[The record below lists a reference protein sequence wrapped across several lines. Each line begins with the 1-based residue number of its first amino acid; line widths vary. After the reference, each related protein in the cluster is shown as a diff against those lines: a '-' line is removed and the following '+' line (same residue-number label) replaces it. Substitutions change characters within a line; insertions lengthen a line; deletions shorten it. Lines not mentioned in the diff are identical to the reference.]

1 MFECMHLLNG
11 LHHGCVW
18 VFGIYCDDMS
28 HVVCVCCIGGKG
40 EGVIVLEREVDGTCH
55 WLNGCAHHWRDH
67 HMDTIYVVWM

>member
-1 MFECMHLLNG
+1 MAFTMAVY
-11 LHHGCVW
+11 GCLAFTVMTRPTW
-18 VFGIYCDDMS
+18 CVS
-28 HVVCVCCIGGKG
+28 VVMGGKG